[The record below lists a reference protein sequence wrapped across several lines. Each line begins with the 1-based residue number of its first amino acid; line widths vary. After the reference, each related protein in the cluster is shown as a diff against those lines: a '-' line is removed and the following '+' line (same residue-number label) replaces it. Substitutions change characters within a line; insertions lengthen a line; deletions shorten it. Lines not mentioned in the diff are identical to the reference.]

1 MFGNTQKTF
10 KDDKNKNSK
19 NVYKYIIS
27 KDTTLLKQQGTEHLV
42 KFFRYMMNLEQAVDT
57 QTKDIV
63 AIKKVY

>member
-27 KDTTLLKQQGTEHLV
+27 KDTT
-42 KFFRYMMNLEQAVDT
+42 
-57 QTKDIV
+57 
-63 AIKKVY
+63 